1 MKRPTKLTYETSLTR
16 VTIFSYLNYQQETSM
31 VIKIIV
37 ILIGFTFHT
46 IAASSLIKVHHSE
59 QHSFVTEVVND
70 DLNFPWGIAFLPSG
84 EILIT
89 EKKSK
94 KLRIIKNG
102 RLVQKSIKGLPKNI
116 DSSGQGGLLDI
127 LVHPL
132 FHQNNT
138 IFLSYSGIGEGG
150 KGTEVIRA
158 KLKGH
163 KLIDVDK
170 IFTVE
175 PKTKGSHHYGS
186 RMEFAADG
194 SLFITVG
201 DRYFE
206 MKEAQNPTNHL
217 GTVLRINEDGSI
229 PKDNPFIKHKTYKPE
244 IYSYGH
250 RNGQGLARRESDNTM
265 WMHEHGPRGGD
276 ELNLLDKPGAN
287 FGWPAITYGIDY
299 SGAIISDKTQAEG
312 MEQPI
317 VYWVPSIAP
326 CGMTFYSG
334 TKFPKWKDN
343 LFIGA
348 LRGSHLRRLVLK
360 GKRVIKQEVLLK
372 NFGRI
377 RDVVTGPDDNLYFI
391 TDAAEAQLVKISPI
405 STKKTSKSEHTQD
418 Q

>member
-1 MKRPTKLTYETSLTR
+1 ML
-16 VTIFSYLNYQQETSM
+16 
-31 VIKIIV
+31 IKVIV
-37 ILIGFTFHT
+37 ILFIFTFHT
-46 IAASSLIKVHHSE
+46 IAANSLPRVHNSE

-70 DLNFPWGIAFLPSG
+70 DLEFPWGIGFLPTG

-89 EKKSK
+89 EKKAK
-94 KLRIIKNG
+94 KLRIIRDGK
-102 RLVQKSIKGLPKNI
+102 LDQKLIEGLPKNI

-132 FHQNNT
+132 FNQNKT
-138 IFLSYSGIGEGG
+138 IFLSYSGIGKGG

-158 KLKGH
+158 KLIGY
-163 KLIDVDK
+163 KLINVDK
-170 IFTVE
+170 IFAVE

-194 SLFITVG
+194 TLFITVG

-206 MKEAQNPTNHL
+206 MKEAQNPKNHL

-229 PKDNPFIKHKTYKPE
+229 PPDNPFVNHKTYKPE

-250 RNGQGLARRESDNTM
+250 RNGQGLARRLSDNTM

-299 SGAIISDKTQAEG
+299 SGAIISDKTSAKG

-334 TKFPKWKDN
+334 KKFPKWKDN

-360 GKRVIKQEVLLK
+360 DNHVVKQEALLK
-372 NFGRI
+372 DFGRI

-391 TDAAEAQLVKISPI
+391 TDAAKAQLVRITPI
-405 STKKTSKSEHTQD
+405 VTNKNSKRGNNQD
-418 Q
+418 